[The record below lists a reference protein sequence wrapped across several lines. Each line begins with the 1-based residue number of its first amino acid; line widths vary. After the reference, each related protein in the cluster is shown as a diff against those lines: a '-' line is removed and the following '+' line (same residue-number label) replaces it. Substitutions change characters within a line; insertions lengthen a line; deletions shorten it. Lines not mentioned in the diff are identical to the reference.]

1 MAVNRL
7 AVAPP
12 GPSFFRRVAAAPFRV
27 LMLDYDGTLAPFR
40 VERDRAVPY
49 PGVRERLE
57 ALLAGGRSRVAVV
70 TGRELGEI
78 EALLSM
84 DLPEVWASHGWEH
97 RGPRGE
103 VRKFPLPETAAR
115 GLDLARGSIRE
126 QGLEEAS
133 ESKPGSIGLHWRGE
147 PAEVAA
153 ARERTARKAWTPI
166 AEAHELE
173 LRPFDGGIELRAPG
187 QDKGAAVR
195 DILSEA
201 PPGTVAAYLG
211 DDLTDEDAFRAM
223 PEGALG
229 VLVRYEWR
237 PTEASAWLRPPE
249 ELLDFL
255 DHWIDAEAGA
265 APTDAAPRATKG
277 AAG

>member
-7 AVAPP
+7 ALAPP
-12 GPSFFRRVAAAPFRV
+12 GPSFYHRIAAAPFRI

-40 VERDRAVPY
+40 VERDLAVPY

-57 ALLAGGRSRVAVV
+57 ALLGDGRSRVVVV
-70 TGRELGEI
+70 TGRATGEV
-78 EALLSM
+78 EALLGM
-84 DLPEVWASHGWEH
+84 ELPEVWASHGWEH
-97 RGPRGE
+97 RGPDGE
-103 VRKFPLPETAAR
+103 VRHFSLPETAAR
-115 GLDLARGSIRE
+115 GLDLARGSMRE
-126 QGLEEAS
+126 QGLEEVS

-153 ARERTARKAWTPI
+153 ARERTARKAWSPI
-166 AEAHELE
+166 AKGHGLE

-187 QDKGAAVR
+187 RDKGAAVR
-195 DILSEA
+195 DVLSGA

-211 DDLTDEDAFRAM
+211 DDLTDEDAFRAL

-229 VLVRYEWR
+229 VLVREELR
-237 PTEASAWLRPPE
+237 PTDAGAWLRPPE

-255 DHWIDAEAGA
+255 DRWLAAEAEA
-265 APTDAAPRATKG
+265 APMDAKG
-277 AAG
+277 TAQ